1 VNELENIKGIG
12 KNTADSLLKK
22 YKSVKKIKDLSRKAL
37 EETIGKSR
45 ANIMFDYFHP
55 EETGTGTD

>member
-1 VNELENIKGIG
+1 
-12 KNTADSLLKK
+12 LKK
-22 YKSVKKIKDLSRKAL
+22 YKSVKKIKDLSREAL

-55 EETGTGTD
+55 EVTGTGPD